1 MFIGSSPNCVMSAV
15 SKVAPTDAPVLIRGP
30 TGVGKELV
38 AKRLHEQSGRTGRFV
53 AINCSAIPAELM
65 ESELFGHS
73 KGAFSGAVSS
83 FAGRIRHS
91 ENGTLFLDEIGDMDS
106 SLQSKMLRFCRKA
119 L

>member
-1 MFIGSSPNCVMSAV
+1 MFIGSSSQTASLVAAV

-38 AKRLHEQSGRTGRFV
+38 AKRLHEHSGRTGRFV

-73 KGAFSGAVSS
+73 KGAFGC
-83 FAGRIRHS
+83 G
-91 ENGTLFLDEIGDMDS
+91 E
-106 SLQSKMLRFCRKA
+106 QFCRPN
-119 L
+119 